1 MTPRSAGILRR
12 INDFLTAPALGA
24 LTVLGF
30 APFNYYGL
38 TLLAVVG
45 LLALWWD
52 PGWKRAA
59 WRGWAFGLG
68 QFLVGLYW
76 VIISMHQFGGVSLP
90 VSVLLLILLSS
101 LLALFPAVAGLL
113 SGLMRGLPRT
123 LWALVFAPAAW
134 LLTELLRATVG
145 TGFPWFSLGYSLTT
159 APIADLPP
167 LIGVYGLSA
176 LLVVAAGVLL
186 VLCRG
191 SLVGRAASVVLI
203 AALPLALWWLPPAVS
218 WTHPV
223 GEPLSVAILQGNV
236 SQENKWRPSML
247 GPTKA
252 RYRRLSASVDA
263 RLVVWPEAAIPSL
276 EGRERA
282 YLRAIDA
289 RAARRGRTELVGI
302 LDYNPATGGIYN
314 AVYALGVAE
323 GRYYKRHLVP
333 FGEYFPVPD
342 FLLPFLA
349 AANLRFPSLA
359 AGPEKQEPI
368 VVDGVPIGLSICFE
382 IVFSREV
389 QKALPEAGIL
399 VNVTNDAWFGHSTAP
414 HQHFQIAR
422 MRAMESGRPLVRAA
436 NTGISAVIGPDGT
449 VRKRLPQYE
458 IATLEAT
465 VQPRAGITPYVAY
478 GNWPLW
484 ALSIA
489 LCVLGVGGSYLNRRF
504 G

>member
-1 MTPRSAGILRR
+1 MSAQVKRLLRR
-12 INDFLTAPALGA
+12 FNDFLTPAVLGA
-24 LTVLGF
+24 LSLLGF
-30 APFNYYGL
+30 APFNYYGI
-38 TLLAVVG
+38 TLLAVMG
-45 LLALWWD
+45 LLALWWHS
-52 PGWKRAA
+52 GWKRAA
-59 WRGWAFGLG
+59 WRGWLFGLG

-76 VIISMHQFGGVSLP
+76 VIISMHEFGGVSLI
-90 VSVLLLILLSS
+90 VSVILLVILSS
-101 LLALFPAVAGLL
+101 VLALFPAFAGLL

-123 LWALVFAPAAW
+123 LWAMVFAPAAW
-134 LLTELLRATVG
+134 LLCELLRATVG

-159 APIADLPP
+159 APLADLPP
-167 LIGVYGLSA
+167 LVGVYGLSA

-191 SLVGRAASVVLI
+191 SLTGRAVSVVLI
-203 AALPLALWWLPPAVS
+203 AALPFVIWGLPPAVS

-223 GEPLSVAILQGNV
+223 GDPLSVAIIQGNV
-236 SQENKWRPSML
+236 PQNKKWLPGML
-247 GPTKA
+247 ETTKT
-252 RYRRLSASVDA
+252 RYRRLSESVDA

-276 EGRERA
+276 VGRQLD

-289 RAARRGRTELVGI
+289 RATRHGRTELVGI
-302 LDYNPATGGIYN
+302 LDYNPITGGIYN
-314 AVYALGVAE
+314 AVYALGVDS

-349 AANLRFPSLA
+349 AVNLRFPSLS

-368 VVDGVPIGLSICFE
+368 VVDGVQLGLSICFE
-382 IVFSREV
+382 IVFPREV
-389 QKALPEAGIL
+389 QKALPAAGIL

-422 MRAMESGRPLVRAA
+422 MRAMESGRLVRAA
-436 NTGISAVIGPDGT
+436 NTGISAVIAADGT
-449 VRKRLPQYE
+449 IRKRLPQYE

-465 VQPRAGITPYVAY
+465 VQPRAGVTPYVAY
-478 GNWPLW
+478 GNWPFW

-489 LCVLGVGGSYLNRRF
+489 LCVLGVVGSFLNRRF

>member
-1 MTPRSAGILRR
+1 MSPQTATWLRR
-12 INDFLTAPALGA
+12 CNNFVTPPALGA
-24 LTVLGF
+24 LTILGF
-30 APFNYYGL
+30 APFNYYCL
-38 TLLAVVG
+38 TLLAMVG
-45 LLALWWD
+45 LLALWWHA
-52 PGWKRAA
+52 PARRAA
-59 WRGWAFGLG
+59 WRGWLFGMG
-68 QFLVGLYW
+68 QFVVGLYW
-76 VIISMHQFGGVSLP
+76 IIISMHQFGGVSVP
-90 VSVLLLILLSS
+90 VSVLLLVILSAV
-101 LLALFPAVAGLL
+101 LALFPAVAGLL

-123 LWALVFAPAAW
+123 LWALIFAPAAW
-134 LLTELLRATVG
+134 LLAELLRATVG
-145 TGFPWFSLGYSLTT
+145 TGFPWFSLGYALTT
-159 APIADLPP
+159 APVADLPP

-176 LLVVAAGVLL
+176 LLVMAAGVLL

-191 SLVGRAASVVLI
+191 SLVGRAVSVVMI
-203 AALPLALWWLPPAVS
+203 AALPLVLWLLPPALS

-223 GEPLSVAILQGNV
+223 GEPISVAILQGNV
-236 SQENKWRPSML
+236 PQSKKWDPSMRAV
-247 GPTKA
+247 TKG
-252 RYRRLSASVDA
+252 RYWRLSGSVEA
-263 RLVVWPEAAIPSL
+263 RLVVWPEAAVPSL
-276 EGRERA
+276 ADRQRA
-282 YLRAIDA
+282 YLQAIDA
-289 RAARRGRTELVGI
+289 RATRLGRTELVGI
-302 LDYNPATGGIYN
+302 LDFNPATGGIYN
-314 AVYALGVAE
+314 AVYALGVDD

-359 AGPEKQEPI
+359 AGPQEQEPI

-389 QKALPEAGIL
+389 QLALPEAGIL

-436 NTGISAVIGPDGT
+436 NTGISAIIAADGS

-465 VQPRAGITPYVAY
+465 VQPRAGVTPYVY
-478 GNWPLW
+478 FGNGPLW

-489 LCVLGVGGSYLNRRF
+489 LCVLGVVGSYLNRRF